1 MSVLLYSHPACAD
14 HDAGPYHPERP
25 ARLTAALLGARSS
38 GVEIIEREA
47 PQIDVAALSPVHD
60 ESYVESIR
68 QFCAGGG
75 GRLDADTFAVTASWE
90 AALRAAGAG
99 TAAIDALRA
108 GEADEA
114 FLAVRPPGHHALTS
128 EAMGFCL
135 FNNVAVATEYA
146 TASGDKVAI
155 VDWDVHHGNG
165 TQDTFYQRDDVLY
178 VSFHEWPF
186 YPGTGGLGEVGG
198 SGAAGSTINVPFPAG
213 TAGDAYRAV
222 FDRVVMPVL
231 DQFGPDWVFVSAGYD
246 AHVDDPLASICLE
259 HGDYGW
265 MAGQISEVAPAQR
278 TIYFLEGGY
287 DLDAIEASVAA
298 TLSRAAGEG
307 TRRSP
312 RAAFSVIDQVAAAH
326 SGRWEVG

>member
-1 MSVLLYSHPACAD
+1 MSVLLYSHAACAD

-47 PQIDVAALSPVHD
+47 PQIDVAVLSPVHD
-60 ESYVESIR
+60 ESYVASIR

-135 FNNVAVATEYA
+135 FNNVAVAAEYRA
-146 TASGDKVAI
+146 GSPGVVRLFRRGGHAMTDVANLSVESLSGGYGEIQILRQVSLEVAAGRVIELGQHAGEAGQGRPGRRSTCPSRPAPQATPTGQCSTASSCRCSTNSG
-155 VDWDVHHGNG
+155 
-165 TQDTFYQRDDVLY
+165 
-178 VSFHEWPF
+178 P
-186 YPGTGGLGEVGG
+186 TGC
-198 SGAAGSTINVPFPAG
+198 S
-213 TAGDAYRAV
+213 
-222 FDRVVMPVL
+222 
-231 DQFGPDWVFVSAGYD
+231 
-246 AHVDDPLASICLE
+246 
-259 HGDYGW
+259 
-265 MAGQISEVAPAQR
+265 
-278 TIYFLEGGY
+278 
-287 DLDAIEASVAA
+287 
-298 TLSRAAGEG
+298 
-307 TRRSP
+307 
-312 RAAFSVIDQVAAAH
+312 
-326 SGRWEVG
+326 